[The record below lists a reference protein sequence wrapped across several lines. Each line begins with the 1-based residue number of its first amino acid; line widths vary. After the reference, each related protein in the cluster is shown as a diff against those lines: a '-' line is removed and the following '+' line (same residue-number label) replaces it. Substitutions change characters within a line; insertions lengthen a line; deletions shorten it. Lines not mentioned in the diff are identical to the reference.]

1 VTTIPAVLAA
11 TVART
16 PDGLAVLDGA
26 ERRTW
31 RELDADVLAFA
42 RGLVALGVRPH
53 ETVAVWVPNSL
64 AWIVAASAASRVGS
78 RVVPLSTR
86 APAVETAPL
95 LERSGAAVLVVA
107 SGFLGQDPVGDLQA
121 LPSGRSSGTLI
132 PAAPTLRAI
141 VDVGTS
147 PPASISAVELVALG
161 ADVPAEEVARRAAA
175 VGPDDL
181 SHVQFTSGTTGTPKG
196 VLLRHGAM
204 VSTTRAWCDVVGLEP
219 GDRYLVASPCSH
231 LAGYKTGV
239 LACTTVGAAV
249 LPEAVF
255 DAGRACA
262 RIAAD
267 RVTVLQGAPALFA
280 SLLDHAARD
289 EHDLSSLRLA
299 VTGASTVPVT
309 LVRRLRDEL
318 GIATVL
324 TAYGLT
330 ETAGVCTMCRR
341 SDPIEVVASTS
352 GRPIPGVEV
361 RVVDAAGATL
371 GPGEEGDVLV
381 RTPGLMDGYLDDPEA
396 TAATVDA
403 AGWLHT
409 GDVGRVDSAGNLT
422 VTDRRK
428 DLVIVGGF
436 NVSPA
441 EVEDVLLA
449 HAQVGAAAVVAAL
462 DDRLGEV
469 PAAFVV
475 PAAGAAPAPDALV
488 SWCRERLAGYK
499 VPRVVHVVD
508 ALPMTAA
515 GKVRKAEL
523 RARLRASSPAPA
535 SVPAPATT
543 PAPAAPGPEA

>member
-16 PDGLAVLDGA
+16 PDALAVLDGA

-31 RELDADVLAFA
+31 RELDAEILAFA
-42 RGLVALGVRPH
+42 RGLVALGVRPD
-53 ETVAVWVPNSL
+53 EAVAVWVPNSL
-64 AWIVAASAASRVGS
+64 AWIVAASAASRAGA

-86 APAVETAPL
+86 APAAETAPL
-95 LERSGAAVLVVA
+95 LERSGAAVVVVS
-107 SGFLGQDPVGDLQA
+107 SGFLGQDPVGDLRA
-121 LPSGRSSGTLI
+121 LPAG
-132 PAAPTLRAI
+132 PAAGSVIAAVPALRSV
-141 VDVGTS
+141 VDVGTPS
-147 PPASISAVELVALG
+147 PATIGTDELLARG
-161 ADVPAEEVARRAAA
+161 ADVPAEEVARRSAA
-175 VGPDDL
+175 VRPDDL

-204 VSTTRAWCDVVGLEP
+204 ASTTQAWCDVVGLES
-219 GDRYLVASPCSH
+219 GDRYLVVSPCSH

-239 LACTTVGAAV
+239 LACTTVGAAI

-255 DAGRACA
+255 DPGRACA

-267 RVTVLQGAPALFA
+267 RVTVLQGAPAMFA
-280 SLLDHAARD
+280 ALLDQQARD
-289 EHDLSSLRLA
+289 GHDLSSLRLV
-299 VTGASTVPVT
+299 VTGASTVPVA
-309 LVRRLRDEL
+309 LVRRLHEEL
-318 GIATVL
+318 GVDTVL

-330 ETAGVCTMCRR
+330 ETAGVCTICRR
-341 SDPIEVVASTS
+341 TDPLEIVASTS

-361 RVVDAAGATL
+361 RVVDDAGAPVA
-371 GPGEEGDVLV
+371 PGREGDVLV
-381 RTPGLMDGYLDDPEA
+381 RTPGLMAEYLDDPEG
-396 TAATVDA
+396 TAAAVDA

-409 GDVGRVDSAGNLT
+409 GDVGRVDAAGNLT

-449 HAQVGAAAVVAAL
+449 HPHVGAAAVVAAL

-469 PAAFVV
+469 PAAFIV
-475 PAAGAAPAPDALV
+475 PAAGAAPAADALV
-488 SWCRERLAGYK
+488 TWCRERLAGYK
-499 VPRVVHVVD
+499 VPRVVRVVD

-523 RARLRASSPAPA
+523 RALLRG
-535 SVPAPATT
+535 SVPATGGGDAH
-543 PAPAAPGPEA
+543 APR